1 MEEQVSIKML
11 RQRAEAKIK
20 ELGKCGMSVSGS
32 FVRTSRKCGKPDC
45 RCADG
50 SGKHPCCL
58 LTSKVAGK
66 TKSVYV
72 PVDMEEEVEKWA
84 REHKRVKRLL
94 AEIDALAVEMIK
106 RRASARRAASKN
118 LALLSRSPPTS

>member
-50 SGKHPCCL
+50 SEKHPCCL
-58 LTSKVAGK
+58 LTRKVAGK

-72 PVDMEEEVEKWA
+72 PVDMEEEVERWA
-84 REHKRVKRLL
+84 REHKKMRRLL
-94 AEIDALAVEMIK
+94 AEIDDLAEKMIK
-106 RRASARRAASKN
+106 SHASARRAASKN
-118 LALLSRSPPTS
+118 LERLNRSPPTS

>member
-84 REHKRVKRLL
+84 REHKKVKRLL

-106 RRASARRAASKN
+106 RHASARRAASKN